1 MAHAA
6 LEDGARLVIAAAKSL
21 PRSLRSRLGRR
32 RARRRLLS
40 QGDGVRIHP
49 TVDIRS
55 PERLVVGP
63 QAFVD
68 CGVVLHCGGM
78 DWSPPEGG
86 ILIGARSYIGPNSVL
101 FGAGGIEIG
110 DSALISPSVVITSH
124 QHTFARS
131 DVDIREQPLE
141 FGRVVIE
148 RDVWIGA
155 NATVLPGVRVGEGS
169 IVGAGAVVTRDVPP
183 RTVVLGV
190 PAEVARER

>member
-1 MAHAA
+1 MARAP
-6 LEDGARLVIAAAKSL
+6 LEKAGRLVIAAVRSL
-21 PRSLRSRLGRR
+21 PQSLRSRLGER

-40 QGDGVRIHP
+40 RANGVKIHP

-63 QAFVD
+63 QTFID
-68 CGVVLHCGGM
+68 RGVVLHCGGM

-101 FGAGGIEIG
+101 FGAAGIEIG
-110 DSALISPSVVITSH
+110 ESALISPGVVITSH
-124 QHTFARS
+124 QHTFDRD
-131 DVDIREQPLE
+131 DVDIRDQPLR

-155 NATVLPGVRVGEGS
+155 NATILPGVRLGEGS
-169 IVGAGAVVTRDVPP
+169 VVGAGAVVTRDVPP